1 MIGFG
6 KLFSRFVQVR
16 GIFLEQDYKLTNF
29 DEFEK
34 PNSVRFP
41 EKERTYTFDE
51 GALVASVV
59 LINYNHG
66 HYLAEALNSIINQTY
81 PNVEIIV
88 IDGGSV
94 DDSTAILKSY
104 PGVKWISE
112 ADNNGG
118 HAFSKGVQLATG
130 SFVYFLTS
138 SDGFV
143 DNRWIETSMEF
154 FRENSDLA
162 LVSADVVGVRQNS
175 ILNGYGWPRG
185 DSVAWGNKELFF
197 NWLFTGIG
205 FTSVSFAIRR
215 EVLEICAPSIDLVL
229 DYTASNSVNYF
240 WYLIGDF
247 FSSGFIGI
255 KLPMV
260 STFVRFHDDRIDDA
274 EYLPRQRNLLHRLIV
289 IRRRKLIFSMK
300 SANFISPLGRI
311 VENERIPHL
320 EIVLRFILAKFQNLI
335 LRARKNP
342 FDID

>member
-1 MIGFG
+1 MIAAF
-6 KLFSRFVQVR
+6 QVCSLG
-16 GIFLEQDYKLTNF
+16 GIFLIQNNAVANF

-34 PNSVRFP
+34 PKSIRPP
-41 EKERTYTFDE
+41 EKKRIYSFRE
-51 GALVASVV
+51 GELVASVV

-66 HYLAEALNSIINQTY
+66 HYLEEALNSIVNQTY

-94 DDSTAILKSY
+94 DNSTAILKSY
-104 PGVKWISE
+104 PGVRWISE

-130 SFVYFLTS
+130 GFVYFLTS

-143 DNRWIETSMEF
+143 DNRWIETSLEH

-175 ILNGYGWPRG
+175 VLNGYKWPRG
-185 DSVAWGNKELFF
+185 NSEAWGNKELFF

-229 DYTASNSVNYF
+229 NYKASNSVNYF
-240 WYLIGDF
+240 WHLIGIF

-260 STFVRFHDDRIDDA
+260 STFVRFHGDRIDDA
-274 EYLPRQRNLLHRLIV
+274 EYLPRQQNLLHRLIV
-289 IRRRKLIFSMK
+289 TQRRKLIFSMK
-300 SANFISPLGRI
+300 AANFISPMGEI
-311 VENERIPHL
+311 VESKRIPHV
-320 EIVLRFILAKFQNLI
+320 EIVLRFALAKFQNLI
-335 LRARKNP
+335 ARFRKNP
-342 FDID
+342 LYTD